1 MTIQKVYKRILDKSK
16 STENII
22 LQHVP
27 FCWLSK
33 IGNDYFSFFL
43 IKPTSV
49 PNTEFIVYYSVMFQY
64 IVGYNKWVFVTL
76 V

>member
-1 MTIQKVYKRILDKSK
+1 MLDKSE

-27 FCWLSK
+27 FCRLSK
-33 IGNDYFSFFL
+33 IGNAYFVFL
-43 IKPTSV
+43 VKPTSV
-49 PNTEFIVYYSVMFQY
+49 PNTEFIVYYSVKFQY

-76 V
+76 L